1 MKITYFNEFDPQND
15 YAETTIILD
24 GKEVE
29 LDLNCEEVIGST
41 DWIPEYEKYVVQ
53 LERIKKDILEYI
65 NNDFIEEGLTKEWIT
80 FHLEEIDEEY
90 IDALL
95 KNAEQFLT
103 KEEQALSLLK
113 LRRIGL
119 YPEYEGYAI
128 WDFVLDDEVSDE
140 ILTLQTDINGNIL
153 NIAWES

>member
-53 LERIKKDILEYI
+53 LERIKKDILQYI

-95 KNAEQFLT
+95 KNAKQFLN
-103 KEEQALSLLK
+103 KEEQVLSLLR

>member
-53 LERIKKDILEYI
+53 LERIKKDILQYI
-65 NNDFIEEGLTKEWIT
+65 NNNFIEEGLTKEWIT

-95 KNAEQFLT
+95 KNAEQFLN
-103 KEEQALSLLK
+103 KEEQVLSLLR

>member
-53 LERIKKDILEYI
+53 LERIKKDILQYI

-80 FHLEEIDEEY
+80 FHL
-90 IDALL
+90 
-95 KNAEQFLT
+95 
-103 KEEQALSLLK
+103 
-113 LRRIGL
+113 
-119 YPEYEGYAI
+119 
-128 WDFVLDDEVSDE
+128 
-140 ILTLQTDINGNIL
+140 
-153 NIAWES
+153 

>member
-41 DWIPEYEKYVVQ
+41 DWIDEYEKYIVQ
-53 LERIKKDILEYI
+53 LERIKKDILQYI
-65 NNDFIEEGLTKEWIT
+65 NNDFIEEGLTKEWII

-90 IDALL
+90 INALL
-95 KNAEQFLT
+95 KNAEQFLN
-103 KEEQALSLLK
+103 KEEQVLSLLK

-140 ILTLQTDINGNIL
+140 ILTLQTDVNGNIL

>member
-41 DWIPEYEKYVVQ
+41 DWIDEYEKYIVQ
-53 LERIKKDILEYI
+53 LERIKKDILQYI

-90 IDALL
+90 IDTLL

-119 YPEYEGYAI
+119 YPKYEGYAI

>member
-41 DWIPEYEKYVVQ
+41 DWIDEYEKYIVQ
-53 LERIKKDILEYI
+53 LERIKKDILQYI
-65 NNDFIEEGLTKEWIT
+65 NNDFIEEGLTKEWII

-95 KNAEQFLT
+95 KNAEQFLN
-103 KEEQALSLLK
+103 KEEQVLSLLK

-140 ILTLQTDINGNIL
+140 ILTLQTDVNGNIL

>member
-53 LERIKKDILEYI
+53 LERIKKNILQYI

-95 KNAEQFLT
+95 KNAEQFLN
-103 KEEQALSLLK
+103 KEEQVLSLLR

>member
-41 DWIPEYEKYVVQ
+41 DWIDEYEKYIVQ
-53 LERIKKDILEYI
+53 LERIKKDILQYI
-65 NNDFIEEGLTKEWIT
+65 NNDFIEEGLTKEWII

-95 KNAEQFLT
+95 KNAEQFLN
-103 KEEQALSLLK
+103 KEEQVLSLLK
-113 LRRIGL
+113 LRRIRL

-140 ILTLQTDINGNIL
+140 ILTLQTDVNGNIL

>member
-95 KNAEQFLT
+95 KNAEQFLN
-103 KEEQALSLLK
+103 KEEQVLSLLR

>member
-53 LERIKKDILEYI
+53 LERIKKDILQYI
-65 NNDFIEEGLTKEWIT
+65 NNDFIEEVLTKEWIT

-95 KNAEQFLT
+95 KNAEQFLN
-103 KEEQALSLLK
+103 KEEQALSLLR

>member
-53 LERIKKDILEYI
+53 LERIKKDILQYI

-95 KNAEQFLT
+95 KNAEQFLN
-103 KEEQALSLLK
+103 KEEQVLSLLR

-153 NIAWES
+153 NIAWKS

>member
-53 LERIKKDILEYI
+53 LERIKKDILQYI

-95 KNAEQFLT
+95 KNAKQFLN
-103 KEEQALSLLK
+103 KEEQVLSLLR

-140 ILTLQTDINGNIL
+140 ILTLQTDTNGNIL

>member
-1 MKITYFNEFDPQND
+1 M
-15 YAETTIILD
+15 TI
-24 GKEVE
+24 
-29 LDLNCEEVIGST
+29 
-41 DWIPEYEKYVVQ
+41 
-53 LERIKKDILEYI
+53 R
-65 NNDFIEEGLTKEWIT
+65 
-80 FHLEEIDEEY
+80 EIY
-90 IDALL
+90 
-95 KNAEQFLT
+95 KNSEQFLN
-103 KEEQALSLLK
+103 KEEQVLSLLR